1 MFKVDIEPQKFNIK
15 FFGFVFIKYSY
26 KRGYSGKCHFFVF
39 FGCITFTLT
48 GRGARSVPEIRLNVL
63 LGSLTKLHK

>member
-39 FGCITFTLT
+39 FGCITLEFS
-48 GRGARSVPEIRLNVL
+48 GALRRVRWNDL
-63 LGSLTKLHK
+63 LGSPAKLHK